1 MAWSSTRG
9 GLLKLLAIDPSSTSC
24 GAAYFTDELLT
35 HPNEPRPISTD
46 RFKPKAALPWAERM
60 DYIAGELA
68 RSSSTRSWRPDI
80 VAIED
85 TVFARSVSAAIT
97 MGATKGYLLRIVREL
112 FPDARI
118 FPVHPATV
126 RAAMSAPRSRSG
138 AKAKFAL
145 VAEAMAPHLTT
156 ASEDERDALAI
167 GWAALGKLREEAMGR
182 GARP

>member
-1 MAWSSTRG
+1 MN
-9 GLLKLLAIDPSSTSC
+9 LLAIDPSSSSC
-24 GAAYFTDELLT
+24 GVAFFEGD
-35 HPNEPRPISTD
+35 RPTATD
-46 RFKPKAALPWAERM
+46 RFRPKASLPWAERL

-68 RSSSTRSWRPDI
+68 RSSSTRGWDPDV

-112 FPDARI
+112 FPRARI

-126 RAAMSAPRSRSG
+126 RAAMSAPRGREG

-145 VAEAMAPHLTT
+145 VAAAMAPHLET
-156 ASEDERDALAI
+156 ASEDERDALAV
-167 GWAALGKLREEAMGR
+167 GWACLGKLREERMGEGSGAMR
-182 GARP
+182 